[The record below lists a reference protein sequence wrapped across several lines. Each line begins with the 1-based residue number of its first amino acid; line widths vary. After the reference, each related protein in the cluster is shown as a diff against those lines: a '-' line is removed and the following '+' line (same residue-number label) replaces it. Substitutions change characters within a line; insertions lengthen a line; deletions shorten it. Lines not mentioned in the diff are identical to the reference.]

1 MAENL
6 TPYEQTYGAALGK
19 QPAPA
24 ASEPAPAPTA
34 APEPEPAP
42 SPAPSPALTTPKE
55 PAEAAPANSQAAPP
69 PPPPD
74 GSRPVAP
81 ASPAAPAAPAPKR
94 KAWPWVV
101 FGCVLAFLLL
111 VGGCTSC
118 AILTIAAL
126 DDYPDR
132 HMYDPI
138 DEPFGGYADDDAFTY
153 DGIDPLYDGSML
165 TYDEIMEYLEVS
177 PGTVQDGKCSE
188 GLYAIGQGP
197 KGAMSIAPG
206 LYYLE
211 GSQAAVG
218 EYLIFEPVA
227 HPAEGNLY
235 RLADSIVYMG
245 NYFTDLKDGELMAFM
260 PAKGSETM
268 AVATDEPLD
277 VKEPYHSGCYRV
289 GIDIPAGTYVV
300 TLDAKA
306 AEALDDT
313 GALPAGIVMNDLDF
327 DRSYDSDSIAEEAEL
342 IAGGKQTLTV
352 KDGQYLELIGA
363 QATLQK

>member
-24 ASEPAPAPTA
+24 APEPVPTPTAAEPAEPAPA
-34 APEPEPAP
+34 
-42 SPAPSPALTTPKE
+42 S
-55 PAEAAPANSQAAPP
+55 SQAAPP

-74 GSRPVAP
+74 GSQPVAP

-138 DEPFGGYADDDAFTY
+138 DAPFGGYTDDDAFTY

-165 TYDEIMEYLEVS
+165 TYDEVMEYLDAS
-177 PGTVQDGKCSE
+177 PGTVRDGKCSE

-197 KGAMSIAPG
+197 KGAMSIEPG

-218 EYLIFEPVA
+218 EYLVFKPVA
-227 HPAEGNLY
+227 HPVEGELY
-235 RLADSIVYMG
+235 RLTDSIVYMG
-245 NYFTDLKDGELMAFM
+245 NYFADLEEGELMVFM

-268 AVATDEPLD
+268 ALATDEPLD

-289 GIDIPAGTYVV
+289 GVDIPAGTYVV

-327 DRSYDSDSIAEEAEL
+327 DQGYGSDSIAEEAEL